1 MANTIF
7 DLLDNV
13 QKPDNLN
20 VNSRVLIVDGL
31 NLYLRAFAVNG
42 ALNDNG
48 VPVGGLTGFLRS
60 LAYAIREVNPTRVI
74 VVYDGQGGSQRRRK
88 ILPEYKSNRKPGK
101 RITRWDAFKNATEE
115 KDAMKIQFSRLIE
128 YLDFLPINV
137 ISIDRIEADD
147 TIAYIAHTLLDED
160 VTIMSADQDFLQ
172 LVNERITVWSPIK
185 KKFYTPRM
193 VMDDYGVP
201 AHNFL
206 MYKVL
211 MGDKSDNIEGVKGL
225 GPKKLPKIVP
235 DLLTQN
241 TLDLDFILEHA
252 GKGEEPM
259 HKKIVESATQLQ
271 INEKLMDLKNPPI
284 SGELKLQITRLIEAP
299 INLLSRND
307 FIMMYNDDQLGNTI
321 VSPDLW
327 LREHFIKLNT
337 LAKQTHG

>member
-1 MANTIF
+1 MGDIF
-7 DLLDNV
+7 SLLDNV
-13 QKPDNLN
+13 QKPGDLG
-20 VNSRVLIVDGL
+20 VNNRVLIVDGL

-88 ILPEYKSNRKPGK
+88 IHPEYKANRKPGK

-128 YLDFLPINV
+128 YLDFLPVNV

-160 VTIMSADQDFLQ
+160 VTILSADQDFLQ
-172 LVNERITVWSPIK
+172 LVNERITVWSPTK

-235 DLLTQN
+235 DLLTQT

-259 HKKIVESATQLQ
+259 HKKISESETQLRL
-271 INEKLMDLKNPPI
+271 NEELMDLKNPPI
-284 SGELKLQITRLIEAP
+284 SGELKLQIARLIEAP

-307 FIMMYNDDQLGNTI
+307 FIMMYSDDQLGNAI
-321 VSPDLW
+321 KAPDLW
-327 LREHFIKLNT
+327 LREHFVKLNT
-337 LAKQTHG
+337 LAKQTHE

>member
-1 MANTIF
+1 MGDIF
-7 DLLDNV
+7 SLLDNV
-13 QKPDNLN
+13 QKPGDLG
-20 VNSRVLIVDGL
+20 VNNRVLIVDGL

-42 ALNDNG
+42 ALNENG

-88 ILPEYKSNRKPGK
+88 IHPEYKANRKPGK

-160 VTIMSADQDFLQ
+160 VTILSADQDFLQ
-172 LVNERITVWSPIK
+172 LVNERITVWSPTK

-193 VMDDYGVP
+193 VEADYGVP

-235 DLLTQN
+235 DLLTQT

-259 HKKIVESATQLQ
+259 HKKISESETQLRL
-271 INEKLMDLKNPPI
+271 NEELMDLKNPPI

-307 FIMMYNDDQLGNTI
+307 FIMMYSDDQLGNAI
-321 VSPDLW
+321 KAPDLW
-327 LREHFIKLNT
+327 LREHFVKLNT
-337 LAKQTHG
+337 LAKQTHE

>member
-1 MANTIF
+1 MKDIF
-7 DLLDNV
+7 SLLDNV
-13 QKPDNLN
+13 QKPGDLG
-20 VNSRVLIVDGL
+20 VNNRVLIVDGL

-74 VVYDGQGGSQRRRK
+74 IVYDGQGGSQRRRK
-88 ILPEYKSNRKPGK
+88 ILPDYKANRTPGK
-101 RITRWDAFKNATEE
+101 RITRWDAFKDAREE

-128 YLDFLPINV
+128 YLDFLPVNV
-137 ISIDRIEADD
+137 ISIDKIEADD

-160 VTIMSADQDFLQ
+160 VTILSADQDFLQ
-172 LVNERITVWSPIK
+172 LVDERITVWSPTK

-225 GPKKLPKIVP
+225 GPKKLPKIIP
-235 DLLTQN
+235 DLLTQT

-259 HKKIVESATQLQ
+259 HKKISESETQLRL
-271 INEKLMDLKNPPI
+271 NEELMDLKNPPI
-284 SGELKLQITRLIEAP
+284 SGELKLQIARLIEAP

-307 FIMMYNDDQLGNTI
+307 FIMMYSDDQLGNAI
-321 VSPDLW
+321 KAPDLW
-327 LREHFIKLNT
+327 LREHFVKLNT
-337 LAKQTHG
+337 LAKQTHE

>member
-1 MANTIF
+1 MEDIF
-7 DLLDNV
+7 SLLDNI
-13 QKPDNLN
+13 QKEDSLN
-20 VNSRVLIVDGL
+20 VNNRVLIVDGL

-88 ILPEYKSNRKPGK
+88 IHPDYKANRKPGK

-137 ISIDRIEADD
+137 ISIDKIEADD

-160 VTIMSADQDFLQ
+160 VTILSADQDFLQ
-172 LVNERITVWSPIK
+172 LVNERITVWSPTK

-193 VMDDYGVP
+193 VEADYGVP

-235 DLLTQN
+235 DLLTQT

-259 HKKIVESATQLQ
+259 HKKISESEIQLRL
-271 INEKLMDLKNPPI
+271 NEELMDLKNPPI
-284 SGELKLQITRLIEAP
+284 SGELKLQIARLIEAP

-307 FIMMYNDDQLGNTI
+307 FIMMYSDDQLGNAI
-321 VSPDLW
+321 KSPDLW
-327 LREHFIKLNT
+327 LREHFVKLNT
-337 LAKQTHG
+337 LAKQTHE

>member
-1 MANTIF
+1 MEDVF
-7 DLLDNV
+7 SLLDNV
-13 QKPDNLN
+13 QKPGDLG
-20 VNSRVLIVDGL
+20 VNNRVLIVDGL

-88 ILPEYKSNRKPGK
+88 IHPDYKSNRTPGK

-115 KDAMKIQFSRLIE
+115 KEAMKIQFSRLLD

-147 TIAYIAHTLLDED
+147 TIAYIAHTLMKED
-160 VTIMSADQDFLQ
+160 VTIMSSDQDFLQ
-172 LVNERITVWSPIK
+172 LVNDRITVWSPTK

-259 HKKIVESATQLQ
+259 HKRIVESETQLK
-271 INEKLMDLKNPPI
+271 INE
-284 SGELKLQITRLIEAP
+284 G
-299 INLLSRND
+299 
-307 FIMMYNDDQLGNTI
+307 IMMIN
-321 VSPDLW
+321 
-327 LREHFIKLNT
+327 
-337 LAKQTHG
+337 

>member
-1 MANTIF
+1 MKDIF
-7 DLLDNV
+7 SLLDNV
-13 QKPDNLN
+13 QKPGDLG
-20 VNSRVLIVDGL
+20 VNNRVLIVDGL

-74 VVYDGQGGSQRRRK
+74 VVYDGVGGSQRRRK
-88 ILPEYKSNRKPGK
+88 IHPGYKTNRKPGK

-115 KDAMKIQFSRLIE
+115 KNAMKIQFSRLIE
-128 YLDFLPINV
+128 YLDLLPINV

-235 DLLTQN
+235 DLLTHN

-271 INEKLMDLKNPPI
+271 INEELMDLKNPPI

-321 VSPDLW
+321 TSPDLW

-337 LAKQTHG
+337 LAKQTHE

>member
-1 MANTIF
+1 MGDIF
-7 DLLDNV
+7 SLLDNV
-13 QKPDNLN
+13 QKPGDLG
-20 VNSRVLIVDGL
+20 VNNRVLIVDGL

-88 ILPEYKSNRKPGK
+88 IHPDYKANRKPGK
-101 RITRWDAFKNATEE
+101 RITRWDAFKDAREE

-137 ISIDRIEADD
+137 ISIDKIEADD

-160 VTIMSADQDFLQ
+160 VTILSADQDFLQ
-172 LVNERITVWSPIK
+172 LVDERITVWSPTK

-193 VMDDYGVP
+193 VEADYGVP

-225 GPKKLPKIVP
+225 GPKKLPKIIP
-235 DLLTQN
+235 DLLTQT

-259 HKKIVESATQLQ
+259 HKKISESETQLRL
-271 INEKLMDLKNPPI
+271 NEELMDLKNPPI
-284 SGELKLQITRLIEAP
+284 SGELKLQIARLIEAP

-307 FIMMYNDDQLGNTI
+307 FIMMYSDDQLGNAI
-321 VSPDLW
+321 KAPDLW
-327 LREHFIKLNT
+327 LREHFVKLNT
-337 LAKQTHG
+337 LAKQTHE

>member
-1 MANTIF
+1 MEDIF
-7 DLLDNV
+7 SLLDNV
-13 QKPDNLN
+13 QKPGDLG
-20 VNSRVLIVDGL
+20 VNNRVLIVDGL

-42 ALNDNG
+42 ALNENG

-88 ILPEYKSNRKPGK
+88 IHPDYKANRKPGK
-101 RITRWDAFKNATEE
+101 RITRWDAFKDAREE

-137 ISIDRIEADD
+137 ISIDKIEADD

-160 VTIMSADQDFLQ
+160 VTILSADQDFLQ
-172 LVNERITVWSPIK
+172 LVDERITVWSPTK

-193 VMDDYGVP
+193 VEADYGVP

-235 DLLTQN
+235 DLLTQT

-259 HKKIVESATQLQ
+259 HKKISESEIQLRL
-271 INEKLMDLKNPPI
+271 NEELMDLKNPPI
-284 SGELKLQITRLIEAP
+284 SGELKLQIARLIEAP

-307 FIMMYNDDQLGNTI
+307 FIMMYSDDQLGNAI
-321 VSPDLW
+321 KAPDLW
-327 LREHFIKLNT
+327 LREHFVKLNT
-337 LAKQTHG
+337 LAKQTHE

>member
-1 MANTIF
+1 MEDIF
-7 DLLDNV
+7 SLLDNIE
-13 QKPDNLN
+13 KNDSLD
-20 VNSRVLIVDGL
+20 VNDRVLIVDGL
-31 NLYLRAFAVNG
+31 NLYLRVFAVNG

-74 VVYDGQGGSQRRRK
+74 IVYDGAGGSQRRRK
-88 ILPEYKSNRKPGK
+88 IHSDYKSNRKPGK
-101 RITRWDAFKNATEE
+101 RITRWDAFKDAREE
-115 KDAMKIQFSRLIE
+115 KESMKIQFSRLLE

-147 TIAYIAHTLLDED
+147 TIAYIAHTLLDKE

-172 LVNERITVWSPIK
+172 LVNDRITVWSPTK

-193 VMDDYGVP
+193 VEADYGIP

-206 MYKVL
+206 MYKIL

-235 DLLTQN
+235 DLFTQQ

-259 HKKIVESATQLQ
+259 HKRISESADQLQ
-271 INEKLMDLKNPPI
+271 LNEELMDLKNPPI
-284 SGELKLQITRLIEAP
+284 SGELKLQITRLIESP

-307 FIMMYNDDQLGNTI
+307 FIIMYNDDQLGNAI
-321 VSPDLW
+321 ASPDLW
-327 LREHFIKLNT
+327 LKEHFIKLNT
-337 LAKQTHG
+337 FAKQTHE

>member
-1 MANTIF
+1 MEDIF
-7 DLLDNV
+7 SLLDNV
-13 QKPDNLN
+13 QKPGDLG
-20 VNSRVLIVDGL
+20 VNNRVLIVDGL

-88 ILPEYKSNRKPGK
+88 IHPEYKANRKPGK

-137 ISIDRIEADD
+137 ISIDKIEADD

-160 VTIMSADQDFLQ
+160 VTILSADQDFLQ
-172 LVNERITVWSPIK
+172 LVDERITVWSPTK

-193 VMDDYGVP
+193 VEADYGVP

-235 DLLTQN
+235 DLLTQT

-259 HKKIVESATQLQ
+259 HKKISESETQLRL
-271 INEKLMDLKNPPI
+271 NEELMDLKNPPI
-284 SGELKLQITRLIEAP
+284 SGELKLQIARLIEAP

-307 FIMMYNDDQLGNTI
+307 FIMMYSDDQLGNAI
-321 VSPDLW
+321 KAPDLW

-337 LAKQTHG
+337 LAKQTHE

>member
-1 MANTIF
+1 MEDIF
-7 DLLDNV
+7 SLLDNV
-13 QKPDNLN
+13 QKPGDLG
-20 VNSRVLIVDGL
+20 VNNRVLIVDGL

-88 ILPEYKSNRKPGK
+88 IHPEYKANRTPGK
-101 RITRWDAFKNATEE
+101 RITRWDAFKDARAE

-128 YLDFLPINV
+128 YLDFLPVNV
-137 ISIDRIEADD
+137 ISIDKIEADD

-160 VTIMSADQDFLQ
+160 VTILSADQDFLQ
-172 LVNERITVWSPIK
+172 LVDERITVWSPTK

-235 DLLTQN
+235 DLLTQT

-271 INEKLMDLKNPPI
+271 INEELMDLKNPPI
-284 SGELKLQITRLIEAP
+284 SGELKLQIARLIEAP

-307 FIMMYNDDQLGNTI
+307 FIMMYSDDQLGNAI
-321 VSPDLW
+321 KAPDLW

-337 LAKQTHG
+337 LAKQTHE

>member
-1 MANTIF
+1 MEDIF
-7 DLLDNV
+7 SLLDNV
-13 QKPDNLN
+13 QKPGDLG
-20 VNSRVLIVDGL
+20 VNNRVLIVDGL

-88 ILPEYKSNRKPGK
+88 IHPDYKANRTPGK
-101 RITRWDAFKNATEE
+101 RITRWDAFKDARAE

-137 ISIDRIEADD
+137 ISIDKIEADD

-160 VTIMSADQDFLQ
+160 VTILSADQDFLQ
-172 LVNERITVWSPIK
+172 LVDERITVWSPTK

-193 VMDDYGVP
+193 VEADYGVP

-235 DLLTQN
+235 DLLTQT

-259 HKKIVESATQLQ
+259 HKKISESEIQLRL
-271 INEKLMDLKNPPI
+271 NEELMDLKNPPI
-284 SGELKLQITRLIEAP
+284 SGELKLQIARLIEAP

-307 FIMMYNDDQLGNTI
+307 FIMMYSDDQLGNAI
-321 VSPDLW
+321 KAPDLW

-337 LAKQTHG
+337 LAKQTHE

>member
-1 MANTIF
+1 MEDIF
-7 DLLDNV
+7 SLLDNV
-13 QKPDNLN
+13 QKPGDLG
-20 VNSRVLIVDGL
+20 VNNRVLIVDGL

-88 ILPEYKSNRKPGK
+88 IHPEYKANRKPGK

-137 ISIDRIEADD
+137 ISIDKIEADD

-160 VTIMSADQDFLQ
+160 VTILSADQDFLQ
-172 LVNERITVWSPIK
+172 LVNERITVWSPTK

-193 VMDDYGVP
+193 VEADYGVP

-235 DLLTQN
+235 DLLTQT

-259 HKKIVESATQLQ
+259 HKKISESETQLRL
-271 INEKLMDLKNPPI
+271 NEELMDLKNPPI
-284 SGELKLQITRLIEAP
+284 SGELKLQIARLIEAP

-307 FIMMYNDDQLGNTI
+307 FIMMYSDDQLGNAI
-321 VSPDLW
+321 KAPDLW
-327 LREHFIKLNT
+327 LREHFVKLNT
-337 LAKQTHG
+337 LAKQTHE

>member
-1 MANTIF
+1 MEDIF
-7 DLLDNV
+7 SLLDNV
-13 QKPDNLN
+13 QKPGDLG
-20 VNSRVLIVDGL
+20 VNNRVLIVDGL

-74 VVYDGQGGSQRRRK
+74 IVYDGQGGSQRRRK
-88 ILPEYKSNRKPGK
+88 IHSDYKANRKPGK
-101 RITRWDAFKNATEE
+101 RITRWDAFKNSNEE
-115 KDAMKIQFSRLIE
+115 KEAMKIQFSRLLD
-128 YLDFLPINV
+128 YLDFLPVNV

-147 TIAYIAHTLLDED
+147 TIAYIAHTLMNED
-160 VTIMSADQDFLQ
+160 VTIMSSDQDFLQ
-172 LVNERITVWSPIK
+172 LVNDRITVWSPTK

-206 MYKVL
+206 MYKIL

-225 GPKKLPKIVP
+225 GPKKLPKIIP
-235 DLLTQN
+235 DLLTHN

-259 HKKIVESATQLQ
+259 HKRIVESETQLK
-271 INEKLMDLKNPPI
+271 INEELMDLKNPPI

-307 FIMMYNDDQLGNTI
+307 FIMMYNDDQLGNAI

-337 LAKQTHG
+337 LAKQTHE

>member
-1 MANTIF
+1 MEDIF
-7 DLLDNV
+7 SLLANV
-13 QKPDNLN
+13 QKPGDLG
-20 VNSRVLIVDGL
+20 VNNRVLIVDGL

-74 VVYDGQGGSQRRRK
+74 IVYDGAGGSQRRRK
-88 ILPEYKSNRKPGK
+88 ICPEYKSNRQPGK
-101 RITRWDAFKNATEE
+101 RITRWDSFKNATEE

-137 ISIDRIEADD
+137 ISIDKIEADD
-147 TIAYIAHTLLDED
+147 TIAYIAHTLLNED

-185 KKFYTPRM
+185 KKFYTPRR
-193 VMDDYGVP
+193 VMEDYGVP

-206 MYKVL
+206 MYKIL

-225 GPKKLPKIVP
+225 GPKKLSKIVP
-235 DLLTQN
+235 DLLTQII
-241 TLDLDFILEHA
+241 LDLDFILEYA

-259 HKKIVESATQLQ
+259 HKRIVESATQLQ
-271 INEKLMDLKNPPI
+271 LNEELMDLKNPPI
-284 SGELKLQITRLIEAP
+284 SGELKLQIARLIEAP

-307 FIMMYNDDQLGNTI
+307 FIMMYSDDQLGNAI
-321 VSPDLW
+321 ASPDLW
-327 LREHFIKLNT
+327 LKEHFLKLNT
-337 LAKQTHG
+337 LAKQTHE

>member
-1 MANTIF
+1 MEDIF
-7 DLLDNV
+7 SLLDNV
-13 QKPDNLN
+13 QKPGDLG
-20 VNSRVLIVDGL
+20 VNNRVLIVDGL

-88 ILPEYKSNRKPGK
+88 IHPDYKANRKPGK

-137 ISIDRIEADD
+137 ISIDKIEADD

-160 VTIMSADQDFLQ
+160 VTILSADQDFLQ
-172 LVNERITVWSPIK
+172 LVDERITVWSPTK

-193 VMDDYGVP
+193 VEADYGVP

-235 DLLTQN
+235 DLLTQT

-259 HKKIVESATQLQ
+259 HKKISESATQLRL
-271 INEKLMDLKNPPI
+271 NEELMDLKNPPI
-284 SGELKLQITRLIEAP
+284 SGELKLQIARLIEAP
-299 INLLSRND
+299 INLLSQND
-307 FIMMYNDDQLGNTI
+307 FIMMYSDDQLGNAI
-321 VSPDLW
+321 KAPDLW
-327 LREHFIKLNT
+327 LREHFVKLNT
-337 LAKQTHG
+337 LAKQTHE

>member
-1 MANTIF
+1 MGDIF
-7 DLLDNV
+7 SLLDNV
-13 QKPDNLN
+13 QKPGDLG
-20 VNSRVLIVDGL
+20 VNNRVLIVDGL

-88 ILPEYKSNRKPGK
+88 IHPDYKANRTPGK
-101 RITRWDAFKNATEE
+101 RITRWDAFKDARAE

-137 ISIDRIEADD
+137 ISIDKIEADD

-160 VTIMSADQDFLQ
+160 VTILSADQDFLQ
-172 LVNERITVWSPIK
+172 LVDERITVWSPTK

-193 VMDDYGVP
+193 VEADYGVP

-235 DLLTQN
+235 DLLTQT

-259 HKKIVESATQLQ
+259 HKKISESETQLRL
-271 INEKLMDLKNPPI
+271 NEELMDLKNPPI
-284 SGELKLQITRLIEAP
+284 SGELKLQIARLIEAP

-307 FIMMYNDDQLGNTI
+307 FIMMYSDDQLGNAI
-321 VSPDLW
+321 KAPDLW
-327 LREHFIKLNT
+327 LREHFVKLNT
-337 LAKQTHG
+337 LAKQTHE

>member
-1 MANTIF
+1 MGDIF
-7 DLLDNV
+7 SLLDNV
-13 QKPDNLN
+13 QKSEDLG
-20 VNSRVLIVDGL
+20 VNTRVLIVDGL

-74 VVYDGQGGSQRRRK
+74 VVYDGAGGSQRRRK
-88 ILPEYKSNRKPGK
+88 ILPDYKANRKPGK

-115 KDAMKIQFSRLIE
+115 KEAMKIQFSRLIE

-147 TIAYIAHTLLDED
+147 TIAYIAHTLLDQD

-211 MGDKSDNIEGVKGL
+211 MGDKSDNITGVKGL

-235 DLLTQN
+235 DLLTQT

-259 HKKIVESATQLQ
+259 HKRIVESAIQLRL
-271 INEKLMDLKNPPI
+271 NEELMDLKNPPI
-284 SGELKLQITRLIEAP
+284 SGELKLQISRLIEAP
-299 INLLSRND
+299 INLFSQKG
-307 FIMMYNDDQLGNTI
+307 FIRMYSDDQLGNAI
-321 VSPDLW
+321 KAPELW
-327 LREHFIKLNT
+327 LREHFVKLNT
-337 LAKQTHG
+337 LAKQTHE

>member
-1 MANTIF
+1 MEDIF
-7 DLLDNV
+7 SLLDNV
-13 QKPDNLN
+13 QKPGDLG
-20 VNSRVLIVDGL
+20 VNNRVLIVDGL

-74 VVYDGQGGSQRRRK
+74 IVYDGAGGSQRRRK
-88 ILPEYKSNRKPGK
+88 IHPDYKSNRKSGK

-128 YLDFLPINV
+128 YLDFLPVNV
-137 ISIDRIEADD
+137 ISIDKIEADD

-160 VTIMSADQDFLQ
+160 VTILSADQDFLQ
-172 LVNERITVWSPIK
+172 LVNERITVWSPTK

-235 DLLTQN
+235 DLLTQT

-252 GKGEEPM
+252 DKGEEPM

-271 INEKLMDLKNPPI
+271 TNEELMDLKNPPI
-284 SGELKLQITRLIEAP
+284 SGELKLQIARLIEAP

-307 FIMMYNDDQLGNTI
+307 FIMMYSDDQLGNAI
-321 VSPDLW
+321 KAPDLW
-327 LREHFIKLNT
+327 LREHFVKLNT
-337 LAKQTHG
+337 LAKQTHE

>member
-1 MANTIF
+1 MEDIF
-7 DLLDNV
+7 SLLDNV
-13 QKPDNLN
+13 QKPGDLG
-20 VNSRVLIVDGL
+20 VNNRVLIVDGL

-88 ILPEYKSNRKPGK
+88 IHPDYKANRKPGK
-101 RITRWDAFKNATEE
+101 RITRWDAFKNASEE
-115 KDAMKIQFSRLIE
+115 KNAMKIQFSRLIE

-160 VTIMSADQDFLQ
+160 VTILSADQDFLQ
-172 LVNERITVWSPIK
+172 LVDERITVWSPTK

-193 VMDDYGVP
+193 VEADYGVP

-235 DLLTQN
+235 DLLTQT

-259 HKKIVESATQLQ
+259 HKKISESEIQLRL
-271 INEKLMDLKNPPI
+271 NEELMDLKNPPI
-284 SGELKLQITRLIEAP
+284 SGELKLQIARLIEAP

-307 FIMMYNDDQLGNTI
+307 FIMMYSDDQLGNAI
-321 VSPDLW
+321 KAPDLW
-327 LREHFIKLNT
+327 LREHFVKLNT
-337 LAKQTHG
+337 LAKQTHE

>member
-1 MANTIF
+1 MEDIF
-7 DLLDNV
+7 SLLDNV
-13 QKPDNLN
+13 QKPGDLG
-20 VNSRVLIVDGL
+20 VNNRVLIVDGL

-74 VVYDGQGGSQRRRK
+74 IVYDGQGGSQRRRK
-88 ILPEYKSNRKPGK
+88 IHSDYKANRKPGK
-101 RITRWDAFKNATEE
+101 RITRWDAFKNSNEE
-115 KDAMKIQFSRLIE
+115 KEAMKIQFSRLLD

-147 TIAYIAHTLLDED
+147 TIAYIAHTLMNED
-160 VTIMSADQDFLQ
+160 VTIMSSDQDFLQ
-172 LVNERITVWSPIK
+172 LVNERITVWSPTK

-259 HKKIVESATQLQ
+259 HKRIVESETQLK
-271 INEKLMDLKNPPI
+271 INEELMDLKNPPI
-284 SGELKLQITRLIEAP
+284 SGELKLQISRLIEAP

-307 FIMMYNDDQLGNTI
+307 FIIMYNDDQLGNAI
-321 VSPDLW
+321 QIPDLW
-327 LREHFIKLNT
+327 LKEHFIKLNT
-337 LAKQTHG
+337 FAKQTHE

>member
-1 MANTIF
+1 MGDIF
-7 DLLDNV
+7 NLLDNI
-13 QKPDNLN
+13 QKPGDLGINN
-20 VNSRVLIVDGL
+20 RVLIVDGL

-74 VVYDGQGGSQRRRK
+74 IAYDGQGGSQRRRK
-88 ILPEYKSNRKPGK
+88 IHPEYKANRKPGK

-137 ISIDRIEADD
+137 ISIDKIEADD

-160 VTIMSADQDFLQ
+160 VTILSADQDFLQ
-172 LVNERITVWSPIK
+172 LVNERITVWSPTK

-193 VMDDYGVP
+193 VEADYGVP

-235 DLLTQN
+235 DLLTQT

-259 HKKIVESATQLQ
+259 HKKISESETQLRL
-271 INEKLMDLKNPPI
+271 NEELMDLKNPPI
-284 SGELKLQITRLIEAP
+284 SGELKLQIKRLIEAP

-307 FIMMYNDDQLGNTI
+307 FIMMYSDDQLGNAI
-321 VSPDLW
+321 KAPDLW
-327 LREHFIKLNT
+327 LREHFVKLNT
-337 LAKQTHG
+337 LAKQTHE